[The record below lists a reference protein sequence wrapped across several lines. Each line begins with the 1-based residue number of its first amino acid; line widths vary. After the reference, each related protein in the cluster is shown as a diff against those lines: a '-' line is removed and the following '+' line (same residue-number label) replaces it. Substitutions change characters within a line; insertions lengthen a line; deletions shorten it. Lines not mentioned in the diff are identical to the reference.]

1 MNRRQLLKNSVF
13 TAIGLGLSPGIIM
26 SLESCAKERPSSDD
40 PLYFNEEE
48 FDTLWLMANIIL
60 PKTETPGAIEAGV
73 PLFMDKLYGE
83 FLEDDEKNKFQ
94 AGLKNFMA
102 TCKNENGEGF
112 LDLDKESQISYLEKL
127 DNAGAEEEFFKSSK
141 QIILWAYFTSEAGM
155 RSMNYLPVPGR
166 YNGCISI
173 DGEEKNIVGNR

>member
-26 SLESCAKERPSSDD
+26 SLESCAKERPTSDQ

-48 FDTLWLMANIIL
+48 FDTLWLMADIIL

-73 PLFMDKLYGE
+73 PIFIDKLYGE
-83 FLEDDEKNKFQ
+83 FLEDEEKNKLE
-94 AGLKNFMA
+94 AGLKLFSE
-102 TCKNENGEGF
+102 TCENEKGSSF

-141 QIILWAYFTSEAGM
+141 QIILWAYFTSEVGM
-155 RSMNYLPVPGR
+155 KTMNYLPVPGR

-173 DGEEKNIVGNR
+173 DQEEKNIVGNR

>member
-26 SLESCAKERPSSDD
+26 SLESCAKERPSTDQ

-48 FDTLWLMANIIL
+48 FDTLWLMADIIL

-83 FLEDDEKNKFQ
+83 FLEDKEKNKFQ
-94 AGLKNFMA
+94 TGLKSFME
-102 TCKNENGEGF
+102 TCQKDQGKRF
-112 LDLDKESQISYLEKL
+112 LDLEKPLQISYLEKL
-127 DNAGAEEEFFKSSK
+127 DNAVAEEEFFKSSK
-141 QIILWAYFTSEAGM
+141 QIILWAYFTSEPGM

-173 DGEEKNIVGNR
+173 DKEEKNIVGNR